1 MTLITSSDKPIF
13 VTAQAAITQL
23 LIYYCKSATT
33 TTLIITIAPN
43 KIVNNNNN
51 NIFYKI
57 DSIEN
62 NNMFSFLLL
71 IECLPC
77 PIKYLHKV
85 CSFQVVKCSLKLF
98 TSPCQSNSQASH
110 HINCG

>member
-1 MTLITSSDKPIF
+1 MTLITSYDKPIF

-51 NIFYKI
+51 VFYKI